1 MLNRCVLGLKIDG
14 FIKVYGG
21 ARYLVL
27 LGSEKYYSIL
37 NRIRYL
43 ISVKSGV
50 TKAVLY
56 NY

>member
-1 MLNRCVLGLKIDG
+1 MLNRCVLGLKIDR

-37 NRIRYL
+37 KRIRYL